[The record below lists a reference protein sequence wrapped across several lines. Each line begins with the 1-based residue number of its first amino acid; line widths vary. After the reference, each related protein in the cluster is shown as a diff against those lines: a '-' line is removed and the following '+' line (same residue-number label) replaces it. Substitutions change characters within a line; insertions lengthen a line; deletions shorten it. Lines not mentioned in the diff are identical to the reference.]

1 MEMRLNCVLWLQ
13 RVGVFKVF
21 KQVFNKT
28 QKTFRLKG
36 SVKQNIT
43 PINTTLLLILHC
55 NEVVVRLPLE
65 LPVKLP
71 FEFATRRCPEIVP
84 NLVSKISE
92 VALEV
97 VSKVDSEVCL
107 QSWLQGHLRWCP
119 ATRQVALPVCPT
131 RMFSMLLLS
140 LPLSFLPA
148 VASRLVLM
156 LQCTE
161 VVLKVV
167 PQVES

>member
-107 QSWLQGHLRWCP
+107 QS
-119 ATRQVALPVCPT
+119 
-131 RMFSMLLLS
+131 
-140 LPLSFLPA
+140 
-148 VASRLVLM
+148 
-156 LQCTE
+156 
-161 VVLKVV
+161 
-167 PQVES
+167 